1 MLTIENIDKIKQYAF
16 NVHWTCDSVHETDTF
31 YHFVMERRNI
41 GGKIDD
47 VRKITLSR
55 VDIPYMDEKE
65 MCYQLYLDDKKL
77 GHVVTPSFLKS
88 VNNLVNTFTEI
99 LGRI

>member
-1 MLTIENIDKIKQYAF
+1 MLTIENIEKIKQYAF
-16 NVHWTCDSVHETDTF
+16 DVVWSCDNVHETPTG
-31 YHFVMERRNI
+31 YHFVVERRNI
-41 GGKIDD
+41 SGKIDD
-47 VRKITLSR
+47 VRKIILSR

-77 GHVVTPSFLKS
+77 GHVVTPSFLKE